1 MFPLAHFLRQELR
14 DAPGRASYTLRLTLS
29 CAVLITLFMTLQIP
43 FLAVA
48 LIVVFYVS
56 QPNVLMIKL
65 VSVVFFVTVTVAL
78 GGVLLIIKWTYDY
91 PLIRLA
97 ASVALFFCA
106 LYLMRVLG
114 KLGLA
119 FFVVALAVI
128 YAQTFPSMTSQS
140 EILVRLLL
148 WLWVA
153 INTAILVTLLVNACF
168 QQAFPGNQFKA
179 RLAGMLHE
187 VARRLAAPD
196 AEAPPTFGET
206 AAQFNQLQSLF
217 AQASRATPEIAA
229 DPQAWRSR
237 LAATLRCYQLAALL
251 QADEADS
258 DDRQQLSQAVLQL
271 KNALSEEPFD
281 GAIPPLTLSGRG
293 VNRAVLQEMATTLQ
307 RLAQG
312 IHIPMLYVS
321 HSLDEIQH
329 LADRVLVLEAGKVK
343 AFGPLEEVWSSSVMH
358 PWLPA
363 EQQSTILSAT
373 VAAQHPQYAMTA
385 LALGDQLLWVNR
397 LERPAGDTARIR
409 IQASDVSLTL
419 AQPSGTSIRNILR
432 AEVAQCLEVNGQIE
446 VQLRVSDRLLWA
458 RISPWARDDLAI
470 APGQQVFAQIKSV
483 SIAA

>member
-65 VSVVFFVTVTVAL
+65 VSVVFFVTVSVAL

-106 LYLMRVLG
+106 IYLMRVLG

-179 RLAGMLHE
+179 RLAEMLQA
-187 VARRLAAPD
+187 VA
-196 AEAPPTFGET
+196 
-206 AAQFNQLQSLF
+206 
-217 AQASRATPEIAA
+217 
-229 DPQAWRSR
+229 SR
-237 LAATLRCYQLAALL
+237 LADPGRRNATDLRRDRRAVQPAAVAVRPGLPGDAGDRRRSAGLALAAGRNPALL
-251 QADEADS
+251 PAG
-258 DDRQQLSQAVLQL
+258 
-271 KNALSEEPFD
+271 
-281 GAIPPLTLSGRG
+281 GAAASGRG
-293 VNRAVLQEMATTLQ
+293 R
-307 RLAQG
+307 
-312 IHIPMLYVS
+312 
-321 HSLDEIQH
+321 
-329 LADRVLVLEAGKVK
+329 
-343 AFGPLEEVWSSSVMH
+343 
-358 PWLPA
+358 
-363 EQQSTILSAT
+363 
-373 VAAQHPQYAMTA
+373 
-385 LALGDQLLWVNR
+385 
-397 LERPAGDTARIR
+397 
-409 IQASDVSLTL
+409 
-419 AQPSGTSIRNILR
+419 
-432 AEVAQCLEVNGQIE
+432 
-446 VQLRVSDRLLWA
+446 
-458 RISPWARDDLAI
+458 
-470 APGQQVFAQIKSV
+470 
-483 SIAA
+483 